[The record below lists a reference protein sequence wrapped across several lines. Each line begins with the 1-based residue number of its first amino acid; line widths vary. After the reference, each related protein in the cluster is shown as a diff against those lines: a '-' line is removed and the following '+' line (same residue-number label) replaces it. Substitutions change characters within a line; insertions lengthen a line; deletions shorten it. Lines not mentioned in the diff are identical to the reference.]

1 MVGPFAPL
9 AATKVIIFASGLMI
23 YIPPV
28 QTQVSQWTKSSPKA
42 LNTFMYVIYLFKN
55 IDLRLIKIKYLLVLR
70 GVTNQDMLF
79 LD

>member
-42 LNTFMYVIYLFKN
+42 LNTFMYRVRQSFPESSGFQYSERTIASTETN
-55 IDLRLIKIKYLLVLR
+55 I
-70 GVTNQDMLF
+70 TSAESP
-79 LD
+79 

>member
-28 QTQVSQWTKSSPKA
+28 QTQVSDRTKSSLKV
-42 LNTFMYVIYLFKN
+42 LKDIYVIIPIQKH
-55 IDLRLIKIKYLLVLR
+55 
-70 GVTNQDMLF
+70 
-79 LD
+79 